1 MVRVTCFS
9 LQVRRE
15 PAQSRCEQ
23 NWWVEPVRVHIIW
36 YNTSDC
42 ESGKETLC
50 IHSFHN
56 VFARSIAR
64 AIACGALLY
73 QPYCKCPKF
82 GPKIGWAMRS
92 WPSRRPTA
100 FYECFFEQWAR
111 IFGRV
116 MTRPTRPV
124 PPGLLMVMISCFQ
137 SGTVP
142 AILPS
147 QW

>member
-1 MVRVTCFS
+1 MGGAGARAF
-9 LQVRRE
+9 L
-15 PAQSRCEQ
+15 
-23 NWWVEPVRVHIIW
+23 

-56 VFARSIAR
+56 VVARSIAR

-82 GPKIGWAMRS
+82 GPKIGRARN
-92 WPSRRPTA
+92 WPSRRPA
-100 FYECFFEQWAR
+100 ALYECSFEQWAR

-116 MTRPTRPV
+116 IIRPTRPV
-124 PPGLLMVMISCFQ
+124 PPGLYLLQAYNGSRQGYCHFAISLNAPRVLHFSAFHLFIRPLQ
-137 SGTVP
+137 I
-142 AILPS
+142 A
-147 QW
+147 